1 MYENLLE
8 NSGLTKNESLV
19 YLALLRIG
27 KAKSGQI
34 VKESRISSGKIYETL
49 SKLAEKGLIKSVV
62 ENGVK
67 HFIANKPKALLDYME
82 EKEKEIHSK
91 QNELEKILPQLEKIT
106 PEDKNMENVSL
117 IKGFRGISPIVYDAL
132 EGGKNIK
139 VMGVRSSKNVK
150 FNNFWKN
157 WHRRRVEL
165 KKNAQVLFCDKNTDY
180 WNFFKKLAYTEVR
193 ETLSFS
199 PSAVMM
205 IDDECFIFSYEEDE
219 LVCIQIKSKSIS
231 NSFTSFFDGLWAHAK
246 GNE

>member
-1 MYENLLE
+1 MYESLLE

-34 VKESRISSGKIYETL
+34 VKESKISSGKIYETL
-49 SKLAEKGLIKSVV
+49 SKLADKGLIKSVS

-67 HFIANKPKALLDYME
+67 HFIANKPSALLEYME
-82 EKEKEIHSK
+82 EKEKEIHNK
-91 QNELEKILPQLEKIT
+91 QAELEKILPQLEKIT
-106 PEDKNMENVSL
+106 PTDANLESVSL
-117 IKGFRGISPIVYDAL
+117 VKGFRGVFPIVYDAL
-132 EGGKNIK
+132 ERGKSIK

-165 KKNAQVLFCDKNTDY
+165 KKHAQVLFCDKNTDY
-180 WNFFKKLAYTEVR
+180 WLFFKKLPYTEVR

-219 LVCIQIKSKSIS
+219 LMCIQILSKSTS
-231 NSFTSFFDGLWAHAK
+231 KSFSSFFDSLWSYAK
-246 GNE
+246 SK